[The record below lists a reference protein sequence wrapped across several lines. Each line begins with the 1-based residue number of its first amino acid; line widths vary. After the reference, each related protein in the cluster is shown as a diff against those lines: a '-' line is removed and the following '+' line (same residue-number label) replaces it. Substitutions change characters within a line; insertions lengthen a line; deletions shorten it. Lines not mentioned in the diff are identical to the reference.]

1 MSSLEMMTFP
11 QSDSIFEE
19 TPYDTIDG
27 YEELIEKSE
36 VEAVVRDMI
45 LDVIEYYEQV
55 VLHELGEELWH
66 GGEGLPAEDDEFQ
79 VYIPICCKCHEDS
92 ISISSRC
99 NSIYENS
106 PDYNEQVSGEGEDK
120 EWICQSCKYDGKHC
134 ADCGVSEKLLKIQC
148 DRHAQFISDGAFPS
162 AYYCPEC
169 AHSNIPDIRVPYGM
183 TRVTINDFVGPD
195 VTTCFNCGGDHLPWE
210 IGAPEECREI
220 WNVYGDQFEID
231 TEGDPSLIDR
241 EDTQE
246 VKDIKSSFKEVM
258 DDFFELSEDISEG
271 KYLSIV
277 NKLNAIY
284 QSL

>member
-11 QSDSIFEE
+11 QCDSIFEE
-19 TPYDTIDG
+19 NAWDTEDG
-27 YEELIEKSE
+27 YKELMDKSE
-36 VEAVVRDMI
+36 VEFVLKDLVY
-45 LDVIEYYEQV
+45 DVIKYYEEV
-55 VLHELGEELWH
+55 VLQELDEEIWNG
-66 GGEGLPAEDDEFQ
+66 GGEDLPAEDDEFRIT
-79 VYIPICCKCHEDS
+79 IPMCCKCAEDS

-99 NSIYENS
+99 NSIYENP
-106 PDYNEQVSGEGEDK
+106 PDYNEQVSGEYE

-148 DRHAQFISDGAFPS
+148 DRNVKFITDGAFPGV
-162 AYYCPEC
+162 YYCPEC

-183 TRVTINDFVGPD
+183 SRVTITDFIGTD
-195 VTTCFNCGGDHLPWE
+195 VTTCFNCGEDHLPWE
-210 IGAPEECREI
+210 IDAPEECREI

-231 TEGDPSLIDR
+231 TEGDPSLVDS

-246 VKDIKSSFKEVM
+246 VKDIKASFKDVM

-277 NKLNAIY
+277 NKLNSIY

>member
-1 MSSLEMMTFP
+1 MPSLEMMAFP
-11 QSDSIFEE
+11 QSDSLFEE
-19 TPYDTIDG
+19 TAWDKEEG
-27 YEELIEKSE
+27 YKEIMDKSE
-36 VEAVVRDMI
+36 VECVLKDLVC
-45 LDVIEYYEQV
+45 DVIKYYEEV
-55 VLHELGEELWH
+55 VLHELDEELWH
-66 GGEGLPAEDDEFQ
+66 GGEDLAAEDDEFQ

-106 PDYNEQVSGEGEDK
+106 PDYNEQVSVLNEDEK
-120 EWICQSCKYDGKHC
+120 WICQSCKYDGKHC

-148 DRHAQFISDGAFPS
+148 DRHVQFISDGAFPS
-162 AYYCPEC
+162 TYYCPEC
-169 AHSNIPDIRVPYGM
+169 AHSNIPDIPVPYGM
-183 TRVTINDFVGPD
+183 TRVTIDDFVGPD

-231 TEGDPSLIDR
+231 TE
-241 EDTQE
+241 E
-246 VKDIKSSFKEVM
+246 VKDIKASFKEVM

-277 NKLNAIY
+277 NKLNTIY